1 MMRELKLEASTA
13 GIARHYGRLIDGW
26 VIDRV
31 DAKLQADIE
40 ATGRRVLVTDT
51 IMRNRTASARLAR
64 AVVGFTRHLAKDGV
78 L

>member
-1 MMRELKLEASTA
+1 VSAA

-26 VIDRV
+26 VIDCV

-64 AVVGFTRHLAKDGV
+64 DVVGFTRRLAKEGV
-78 L
+78 R